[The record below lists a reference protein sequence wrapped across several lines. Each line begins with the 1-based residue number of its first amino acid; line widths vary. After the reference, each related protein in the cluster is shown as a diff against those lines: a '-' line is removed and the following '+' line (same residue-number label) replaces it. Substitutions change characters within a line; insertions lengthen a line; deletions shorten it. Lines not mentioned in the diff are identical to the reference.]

1 MVKNGEENGH
11 ILSIQEPKR
20 DSRICNNCG
29 GNGYVKIDTNEEKN
43 AIKQCWIC
51 QSEGELKK
59 YVQKD
64 VDRFIYD
71 FYFNNGMQER

>member
-1 MVKNGEENGH
+1 MVKNGERNGH
-11 ILSIQEPKR
+11 ISSIQEPKR
-20 DSRICNNCG
+20 DARICNNCG

>member
-1 MVKNGEENGH
+1 MVKNGERNGH
-11 ILSIQEPKR
+11 ISSIQEPIR

>member
-1 MVKNGEENGH
+1 MVKNGERNGH
-11 ILSIQEPKR
+11 ISSIQEPKR

-43 AIKQCWIC
+43 AKKQCWIC

>member
-1 MVKNGEENGH
+1 MVKNGERNGH
-11 ILSIQEPKR
+11 ISSIQEPKR

-71 FYFNNGMQER
+71 FYFNNGMQEH

>member
-1 MVKNGEENGH
+1 MAVEKNTEPEENT
-11 ILSIQEPKR
+11 E
-20 DSRICNNCG
+20 
-29 GNGYVKIDTNEEKN
+29 DTNEEKN

>member
-11 ILSIQEPKR
+11 ILSIQAPKR